1 MQTMMNPD
9 RASVLDRL
17 RRRWRPLLLAVV
29 LLVATYFIEATHSWD
44 ALYRFTGLTGDTLP
58 QPPQGSTAVLV
69 LDVGQGD
76 AVLLLQDGE
85 ACLIDTGTADSA
97 DILLA
102 DLDELGVE
110 SLRYLVLTH
119 PHADHTGGARA
130 VLDALPVET
139 LLLPYWQPEEIPAAP
154 DVYLPGWPRS
164 ILQAAEGQG
173 TAVTTAVNEQSYP
186 LGSGS
191 LTVLHGGLL
200 PDESAPELTANV
212 NNASL
217 CTMFAAGDFRF
228 LDTGDAEKEVEQLLA
243 DTYGT
248 ALRADLFKAGHHG
261 SATSNTL
268 SFLQLVRPCAVA
280 VSCGLDNDY
289 GHPHREALQSFAAV
303 GAEIWRTDVSGTLMF
318 IYDNGNL
325 DVATAS
331 SVQEAA

>member
-1 MQTMMNPD
+1 M
-9 RASVLDRL
+9 
-17 RRRWRPLLLAVV
+17 
-29 LLVATYFIEATHSWD
+29 
-44 ALYRFTGLTGDTLP
+44 
-58 QPPQGSTAVLV
+58 LV

-130 VLDALPVET
+130 VLDTLPVET

-173 TAVTTAVNEQSYP
+173 TAVATAVNEQSYP

-200 PDESAPELTANV
+200 PDESAPALTANV

-243 DTYGT
+243 DTYGP

-268 SFLQLVRPCAVA
+268 SFLQLVRPHAVA

-303 GAEIWRTDVSGTLMF
+303 GAEVWRTDESGTLLF
-318 IYDNGNL
+318 TYHNGIL
-325 DVATAS
+325 DATTAS